1 MARDSRNKKQ
11 EKKKGGLGR
20 GLEALFEEEPQVKPA
35 EEIEDLPLA
44 EVRPNP
50 YQPRKNFD
58 EKKLAELAES
68 IKENGVLQPIIV
80 RQDQGGYEIIAGER
94 RFRAA
99 KSLGWEK
106 IPAIVNNLD
115 DQQTASLALIEN
127 LQRENLNPI
136 DEAQAYEQLMQLN
149 DLTQTQLAQDIG
161 KSQSYV
167 ANKLRLL
174 KLAEPVQEYL
184 AKGGLSARHG
194 RAILGLS
201 EEDQVKLAEEI
212 VEKGLS
218 VKETEERAAK
228 LANPKPAVKKKAVV
242 RYGRDMQ
249 LQINTI
255 KQAVKL
261 AKESGVKVK
270 VTEAKSPDEYQ
281 ITIVM
286 KNQRKKK
293 ED

>member
-1 MARDSRNKKQ
+1 MAFGFFHRNEIPQNKQ
-11 EKKKGGLGR
+11 V
-20 GLEALFEEEPQVKPA
+20 Q
-35 EEIEDLPLA
+35 DLPLA
-44 EVRPNP
+44 EIHPNR
-50 YQPRKNFD
+50 YQPRRTFSD
-58 EKKLAELAES
+58 DSIQQLAQTLQEEGL
-68 IKENGVLQPIIV
+68 LQPIIV
-80 RQDQGGYEIIAGER
+80 RQDQGEYEIIAGER

-174 KLAEPVQEYL
+174 KLDPQIQEAL
-184 AKGGLSARHG
+184 ASGAITARHG
-194 RAILGLS
+194 RALLALSSDQQKQALEQILSDKLNVKQT
-201 EEDQVKLAEEI
+201 EELVAKLLEGPAKPKEKRKVFRMSHDMRVQINTIKEAVKLAKQSGIKVKVAEQKGEDEYSITI
-212 VEKGLS
+212 VMKDPA
-218 VKETEERAAK
+218 KKKAAK
-228 LANPKPAVKKKAVV
+228 SKKPAVKK
-242 RYGRDMQ
+242 
-249 LQINTI
+249 
-255 KQAVKL
+255 
-261 AKESGVKVK
+261 
-270 VTEAKSPDEYQ
+270 
-281 ITIVM
+281 
-286 KNQRKKK
+286 

>member
-1 MARDSRNKKQ
+1 MAFGFFHRNEIPQNKQ
-11 EKKKGGLGR
+11 V
-20 GLEALFEEEPQVKPA
+20 Q
-35 EEIEDLPLA
+35 DLPLA
-44 EVRPNP
+44 EIRPNR
-50 YQPRKNFD
+50 YQPRRTFSD
-58 EKKLAELAES
+58 DSIQQLAQTLQEEGL
-68 IKENGVLQPIIV
+68 LQPIIV
-80 RQDQGGYEIIAGER
+80 RQNQGGYEIIAGER

-127 LQRENLNPI
+127 LQRENLNPV

-184 AKGGLSARHG
+184 AKGELSARHG

-201 EEDQVKLAEEI
+201 EEDQVKLAEE
-212 VEKGLS
+212 VVKQGLS